1 MLFDRVEHHNVDNKG
16 VNIHYVT
23 VGQGPVLLFV
33 HGAPDFWYLWNNQMD
48 AMCDNYQCV
57 AMDTRGYNHSGK
69 PEGVE
74 NYSMDYLMSDIT
86 AVINDVG
93 AEKVTVI
100 GHDFG
105 GLISWYFAMDPKHRA
120 KVERLIVI
128 NITHPQGFSRTLANA
143 TPEQAKHTEYAR
155 FFVNPEHEEKAIKM
169 VGAFIQKRMDDWWND
184 KDPRVVE
191 FVQAAYNRADPKG
204 LINFYRANYFKQPY
218 KEQTGFPPVEAPV
231 LQIQGL
237 ADLAVY
243 KDGLSNT
250 WDWVN
255 ADYTLVTYPGAGHI
269 PQLEIPEKVTKA
281 IRSWLLVH

>member
-1 MLFDRVEHHNVDNKG
+1 
-16 VNIHYVT
+16 
-23 VGQGPVLLFV
+23 
-33 HGAPDFWYLWNNQMD
+33 
-48 AMCDNYQCV
+48 MCDNYQCV

-105 GLISWYFAMDPKHRA
+105 GLISRYFAMDPKHRA
-120 KVERLIVI
+120 KVERLIVM
-128 NITHPQGFSRTLANA
+128 NITHPQRFSRTLANA

-155 FFVNPEHEEKAIKM
+155 FFVNPEHKEKAIKM

-191 FVQAAYNRADPKG
+191 FVQAAYNRADPKD

-218 KEQTGFPPVEAPV
+218 KEQTGFPSVEAPV
-231 LQIQGL
+231 LQINGL
-237 ADLAVY
+237 ANLAVY

-255 ADYTLVTYPGAGHI
+255 TDYTLGPILAQVIYRNS
-269 PQLEIPEKVTKA
+269 KYRKK
-281 IRSWLLVH
+281 